1 MLDETKHADMN
12 SIYKKESRN
21 VKDNY
26 RTASI
31 LPNLSKLFEV
41 VRVINLIFTLVRW
54 SENFNTGFAKGLVHS
69 IVYL

>member
-21 VKDNY
+21 VKENY

-54 SENFNTGFAKGLVHS
+54 SENFNTGLVHS